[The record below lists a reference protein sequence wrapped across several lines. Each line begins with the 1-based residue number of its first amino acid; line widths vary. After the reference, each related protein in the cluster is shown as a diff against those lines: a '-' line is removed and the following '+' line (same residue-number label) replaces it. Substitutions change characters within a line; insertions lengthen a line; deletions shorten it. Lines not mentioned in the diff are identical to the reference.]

1 MHIFKRICRKGRM
14 AAHLI
19 ENLATT
25 PQYAAI
31 FADEPLLQAMLDFEA
46 ALARA
51 EASAGVIPRTAAETI
66 TNAARADDFD
76 AEQLAEQGLRAGT
89 LAIPLVKALTNHVRA
104 ADPSSARFVHW
115 GATSQ
120 DVSDTAM
127 VLLLRRA
134 WTALEADHARLQ
146 KSLRRASD
154 QHADTV
160 MLGRTLLQPA
170 PPITFGLKIAGW
182 FGALRRGW
190 VRLDAA
196 FRDAMVV
203 EFGGAS
209 GTLAALGD
217 RAVPIVQALA
227 KELDLAL
234 PEAPWHTQR
243 DRLAAVVCS
252 CGIYTGSVAK
262 MAKDV
267 SLLMQGEVAE
277 AFEPGGDGRGG
288 SSTMP
293 HKHNPIACSLALA
306 AGGRIPGLVAN
317 YLFGMAQEHERAVGG
332 WHAESATIAQVVQ
345 NTGLAVTS
353 MAEVAAGL
361 EVDDG
366 RMRENIEKTCG
377 VVFAERAMILLGAS
391 LGRDIAHELLEDAVQ
406 QSMQE
411 KKKLTEILAAIPQVT
426 NVLSASEIQNLD
438 DPKEYLGAAE
448 VFRKQLL
455 AGDD

>member
-1 MHIFKRICRKGRM
+1 M
-14 AAHLI
+14 ASRLI
-19 ENLATT
+19 ELLATT

-31 FADEPLLQAMLDFEA
+31 FADEPLVQAMLDFEA

-51 EASAGVIPRTAAETI
+51 EASAGVIPRSAAETI
-66 TNAARADDFD
+66 ANAARADDFD
-76 AEQLAEQGLRAGT
+76 GEQLAEQGLRAGT

-127 VLLLRRA
+127 ILLLRRA
-134 WTALEADHARLQ
+134 RELLEADHARLQ
-146 KSLRRASD
+146 KSLRRISD
-154 QHADTV
+154 QQADTV

-170 PPITFGLKIAGW
+170 PPITFGLKVAGW
-182 FGALRRGW
+182 FGALNRGW
-190 VRLDAA
+190 TRLDAA
-196 FRDAMVV
+196 FRDAMVI

-217 RAVPIVQALA
+217 RAIPVAQALA
-227 KELDLAL
+227 RELDLAL

-243 DRLAAVVCS
+243 DRLAGIACA
-252 CGIYTGSVAK
+252 CGIYSGSIAK

-277 AFEPGGDGRGG
+277 TFEPGGDGRGG

-293 HKHNPIACSLALA
+293 NKRNPIACSLALA
-306 AGGRIPGLVAN
+306 AGQRLPGLVAS
-317 YLFGMAQEHERAVGG
+317 YLFGMAQEHERGVGG
-332 WHAESATIAQVVQ
+332 CHTESATIAQIVQ
-345 NTGLAVTS
+345 NTGLAAAS

-361 EVDDG
+361 EVDPL
-366 RMRENIEKTCG
+366 RMKQNIENTCG
-377 VVFAERAMILLGAS
+377 VIFAERAMILLGES
-391 LGRDIAHELLEDAVQ
+391 LGRDVAHKLLEEAVK
-406 QSMQE
+406 QSVIE
-411 KKKLTEILAAIPQVT
+411 KRKFTDVLAEIPQVT
-426 NVLSASEIQNLD
+426 TVLSSSQLRSLD

-448 VFRKQLL
+448 IFRKQLL
-455 AGDD
+455 GDNA

>member
-1 MHIFKRICRKGRM
+1 
-14 AAHLI
+14 LI
-19 ENLATT
+19 DNLATT

-66 TNAARADDFD
+66 SNAACAGDFD
-76 AEQLAEQGLRAGT
+76 PEQLAEQGLRAGT

-134 WTALEADHARLQ
+134 WSSLEADHARLQ

-182 FGALRRGW
+182 FGAFRRGW
-190 VRLDAA
+190 TRLDAA

-217 RAVPIVQALA
+217 LAVPVAQALA
-227 KELDLAL
+227 RELDLAL
-234 PEAPWHTQR
+234 PEAAWHTQR

-252 CGIYTGSVAK
+252 CGIYTGSAAK

-277 AFEPGGDGRGG
+277 VFEPGGEGRGG

-293 HKHNPIACSLALA
+293 HKRNPIACSLALA
-306 AGGRIPGLVAN
+306 AGGRVPGLVAN

-332 WHAESATIAQVVQ
+332 WHAESATIAHVVQ
-345 NTGLAVTS
+345 NTGLAVAS

-361 EVDDG
+361 EVDST
-366 RMRENIEKTCG
+366 RMGENIEKTRG

-391 LGRDIAHELLEDAVQ
+391 LGRDIAHKLLEDAVQ
-406 QSMQE
+406 QSIQE
-411 KKKLTEILAAIPQVT
+411 KKKLTEVLAAIPQVT
-426 NVLSASEIQNLD
+426 NVLSASEVQSLD

>member
-1 MHIFKRICRKGRM
+1 M
-14 AAHLI
+14 AARLI
-19 ENLATT
+19 ENLATS

-31 FADEPLLQAMLDFEA
+31 FDDESLLQAMLDFEA

-51 EASAGVIPRTAAETI
+51 EASAGEIPQTAAAAI
-66 TNAARADDFD
+66 GKSARAGDFN
-76 AEQLAEQGLRAGT
+76 ATQLGEQGLRAGT
-89 LAIPLVKALTNHVRA
+89 LSIPLVKALTERVRA

-134 WTALEADHARLQ
+134 WRLLAADHARLQ
-146 KSLRRASD
+146 ESLRRASD
-154 QHADTV
+154 QHAGTV

-196 FRDAMVV
+196 LRDAMVV

-217 RAVPIVQALA
+217 RALPVAQALG

-243 DRLAAVVCS
+243 DRLAAVVCA
-252 CGIYTGSVAK
+252 CGIYIGSLAK

-277 AFEPGGDGRGG
+277 AFEPGGEGRGG

-293 HKHNPIACSLALA
+293 HKRNPIACSLALA
-306 AGGRIPGLVAN
+306 AGDRVPGLVAS

-332 WHAESATIAQVVQ
+332 WHAESATLAHVVQ
-345 NTGLAVTS
+345 NTGLALVS

-361 EVDDG
+361 SVDG
-366 RMRENIEKTCG
+366 ARMLKNIADTRG
-377 VVFAERAMILLGAS
+377 VIFAEHAMILLGAS
-391 LGRDIAHELLEDAVQ
+391 LGRDVAHKLLEDAVQ
-406 QSMQE
+406 QSVRSGQ
-411 KKKLTEILAAIPQVT
+411 KLTDVLASIPQVT
-426 NVLSASEIQNLD
+426 SVLSASEIRTLD
-438 DPKEYLGAAE
+438 DPKTYLGAAE

-455 AGDD
+455 SATD

>member
-1 MHIFKRICRKGRM
+1 M
-14 AAHLI
+14 AARLI

-51 EASAGVIPRTAAETI
+51 EASVGVIPSTAAETI
-66 TNAARADDFD
+66 SNAARAGDFD

-134 WTALEADHARLQ
+134 WSLLEADHARLQ

-182 FGALRRGW
+182 FGAIRRGW
-190 VRLDAA
+190 TRLDAA
-196 FRDAMVV
+196 FRDAMVL

-217 RAVPIVQALA
+217 RAVPVAQALA

-243 DRLAAVVCS
+243 DRLAAVVCA

-267 SLLMQGEVAE
+267 SLLMQGEVGE
-277 AFEPGGDGRGG
+277 AFEPVGDERGG

-293 HKHNPIACSLALA
+293 HKRNPIACSLALA
-306 AGGRIPGLVAN
+306 AGERIPGLAAS

-332 WHAESATIAQVVQ
+332 WHAESATIAQVIQ
-345 NTGLAVTS
+345 NTGLAASS
-353 MAEVAAGL
+353 MAEAAAGL
-361 EVDDG
+361 EVDAP

-377 VVFAERAMILLGAS
+377 VIFAERAMILLGAS
-391 LGRDIAHELLEDAVQ
+391 LGRDVAYKLLEDAVK

-411 KKKLTEILAAIPQVT
+411 KKKLTEVLAAIPQVT
-426 NVLSASEIQNLD
+426 NILSTSQIQSLD
-438 DPKEYLGAAE
+438 DPKNYLGAAE
-448 VFRKQLL
+448 VFRRRLL
-455 AGDD
+455 ITDD